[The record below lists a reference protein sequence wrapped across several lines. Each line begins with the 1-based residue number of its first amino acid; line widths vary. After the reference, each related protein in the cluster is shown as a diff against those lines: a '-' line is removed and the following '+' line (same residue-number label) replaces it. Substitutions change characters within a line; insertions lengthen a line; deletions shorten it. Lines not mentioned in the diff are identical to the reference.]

1 MLLAIPFPMIDPVA
15 VSLGPIDI
23 RWYAL
28 AYVAGIAIGWWYML
42 RLVSTADLLPR
53 GCVITRAHI
62 DDYFFW
68 ATLAIILGGRFGYVV
83 FYNPAYYLQ
92 NPLEALMIWQGGMAF
107 HGGFLGIMVA
117 TFIFAKRKEISI
129 LTLGDLVASAAP
141 IGLFFGRIANFING
155 ELYGRITNAPWG
167 MVFPDGGPLPRHPS
181 QLYQAFGEGILL
193 FIILSIAI
201 WRFKALKKPGLVI
214 GLFMVVYGVVRFL
227 AEFVRQYD
235 AQVGELWGIITMGQL
250 LSLPMIAA
258 GVAFILYARR
268 VKEDRRAA

>member
-1 MLLAIPFPMIDPVA
+1 
-15 VSLGPIDI
+15 
-23 RWYAL
+23 
-28 AYVAGIAIGWWYML
+28 
-42 RLVSTADLLPR
+42 
-53 GCVITRAHI
+53 
-62 DDYFFW
+62 
-68 ATLAIILGGRFGYVV
+68 
-83 FYNPAYYLQ
+83 
-92 NPLEALMIWQGGMAF
+92 MIWQGGMAF

-129 LTLGDLVASAAP
+129 LTLGDLVAAAAP

-155 ELYGRITNAPWG
+155 ELYGRITNVPWG